1 MDELITWLIGGGL
14 LTFVG
19 AASSVVTLKYTK
31 KSAEADAMAKMQEV
45 YQKMI
50 DDLRDDKKESR
61 DEVQELRQSMAAM
74 SRDVEENKRQVIE
87 MKPLKCIDM
96 GCLNRKQ

>member
-1 MDELITWLIGGGL
+1 MTWLLVGVS
-14 LTFVG
+14 LTLVE
-19 AASSVVTLKYTK
+19 AASAVLTLNHTK